1 LCCWALD
8 FGFGLW
14 SVKPCMAENGA
25 GDQVNP
31 QEGDQPEGNQQ
42 DGGQDPNL
50 EGRVAL
56 LVDRVLEQ
64 RRVVGGQGEYS
75 A

>member
-1 LCCWALD
+1 MLLALD

-14 SVKPCMAENGA
+14 SVEPCMAENGA

-56 LVDRVLEQ
+56 LVDRALELVW
-64 RRVVGGQGEYS
+64 RRRPFAKVRVW
-75 A
+75 